1 MKKLI
6 VVMLCLVMVF
16 SAVMCAAAQDNKSA
30 SGSTDKDVY
39 IDMWGVW
46 SQDNYRAMY
55 WQEKAE
61 EFCEKYEA
69 ETGISVQ
76 FEYYGQG
83 SYGKLSE
90 KLAAGAV
97 TKELPVISQV
107 EEQATARFYP
117 LAADLSTLLTPEDID
132 NYLDG
137 LLVSCTQHGKLV
149 AVPAGRSYIVASVN
163 QDLLEAAGHTVDELE
178 NWTWEDMHK
187 IAQDISAL
195 GDDIYG
201 HAQYWDED
209 AWPWES
215 ALYSNGGSVDN
226 EDGTEIIF
234 DAETGAPILDLYA
247 EMMLDG
253 SSISYYNDF
262 DYLDVT
268 DGFYE
273 LWAQGKL
280 GMYIGSITMYK
291 SGRTFRDNY
300 DGHADFNIY
309 VAKQPAGKAGF
320 SVVTGGSNMMIMNS
334 ATDLQKKVAA
344 AYFEYLAEPANVAG
358 WNQTSGYMAFTD
370 DVVDDPSFK
379 ETTDA
384 DPNLMNI
391 YKFVEDAHARPTTPF
406 WQDMYSNVLMPDIV
420 KYAQNPAAYADPS
433 ATVAMV
439 ESWAEQCQEILDEG
453 L

>member
-1 MKKLI
+1 MRKFL
-6 VVMLCLVMVF
+6 VVLLCLVMAL
-16 SAVMCAAAQDNKSA
+16 SAVMGASAQDNKGA

-55 WQEKAE
+55 WQEKAA

-69 ETGISVQ
+69 ETGISVH
-76 FEYYGQG
+76 FEYFGQG
-83 SYGKLSE
+83 SYAKLSE

-132 NYLDG
+132 DYLDG

-163 QDLLEAAGHTVDELE
+163 KTLLEQAGHTVEELE
-178 NWTWEDMHK
+178 NWTWEDMHQ
-187 IAQDISAL
+187 IAKDISAL
-195 GDDIYG
+195 GDGIYG

-215 ALYSNGGSVDN
+215 AVYSNGGSIDN
-226 EDGTEIIF
+226 EDGTEIVF
-234 DAETGAPILDLYA
+234 NAETGAPILDLYA
-247 EMMLDG
+247 EMLTDG

-262 DYLDVT
+262 DYIDIN
-268 DGFYE
+268 DGNYD

-291 SGRTFRDNY
+291 SGMKFRDNY
-300 DGHADFNIY
+300 EGHADFDIV

-320 SVVTGGSNMMIMNS
+320 SVVTGGSNMMIMDS

-358 WNQTSGYMAFTD
+358 WNETSGYMAFTD
-370 DVVDDPSFK
+370 SVVDDPSFK
-379 ETTDA
+379 ATTDA

-391 YKFVEDAHARPTTPF
+391 YKFVEDAHSRPSTPF
-406 WQDMYSNVLMPDIV
+406 WQDMYSNVIIQDLV
-420 KYAQNPAAYADPS
+420 KFSQNPADYTDP
-433 ATVAMV
+433 AVTAAMV
-439 ESWAEQCQEILDEG
+439 DRWAEECQEILDEG

>member
-1 MKKLI
+1 MKKFL
-6 VVMLCLVMVF
+6 VVLLCLVMALT
-16 SAVMCAAAQDNKSA
+16 AVMGVAAQDNKSA

-39 IDMWGVW
+39 IDFWGVW

-55 WQEKAE
+55 WQEKAA

-69 ETGISVQ
+69 ETGTSVQ
-76 FEYYGQG
+76 FEYFGQG

-132 NYLDG
+132 DYLDG

-163 QDLLEAAGHTVDELE
+163 KTLLEQAGHTVDELE
-178 NWTWEDMHK
+178 NWTWEDMHQ
-187 IAQDISAL
+187 IAKDISAL

-215 ALYSNGGSVDN
+215 AVYSNGGSIDN
-226 EDGTEIIF
+226 EDGTEIVF
-234 DAETGAPILDLYA
+234 NAETGAPILDLYA
-247 EMMLDG
+247 EMLTDG

-268 DGFYE
+268 DGFYD

-291 SGRTFRDNY
+291 SGMKFRDNY
-300 DGHADFNIY
+300 EGHADFDIV

-320 SVVTGGSNMMIMNS
+320 SVVTGGSNMMIMDS
-334 ATDLQKKVAA
+334 ATELQKKVAA
-344 AYFEYLAEPANVAG
+344 AFFEYLAEPANVAG

-370 DVVDDPSFK
+370 SVAEDPSFK

-384 DPNLMNI
+384 DPNLLNI
-391 YKFVEDAHARPTTPF
+391 YHFVEDAHARPTTPF
-406 WQDMYSNVLMPDIV
+406 WQDMYSNVLIQDLV
-420 KYAQNPAAYADPS
+420 KFSQNPGDYTDP
-433 ATVAMV
+433 AVTAELV
-439 ESWAEQCQEILDEG
+439 EKWAEECQEILDEG

>member
-1 MKKLI
+1 MKKFL
-6 VVMLCLVMVF
+6 VVLLCFVMALT
-16 SAVMCAAAQDNKSA
+16 AVMGVAAQDNKSA

-39 IDMWGVW
+39 IDFWGVW

-55 WQEKAE
+55 WQEKAA

-69 ETGISVQ
+69 ETGTSVQ
-76 FEYYGQG
+76 FEYFGQG
-83 SYGKLSE
+83 SYAKLSE

-137 LLVSCTQHGKLV
+137 LLVSCMQHGKLV

-163 QDLLEAAGHTVDELE
+163 KTLLEQAGHTVDELE
-178 NWTWEDMHK
+178 NWTWEDMHQ
-187 IAQDISAL
+187 IAKDISAL

-215 ALYSNGGSVDN
+215 AVYSNGGSIDN

-234 DAETGAPILDLYA
+234 NAETGAPILDLYA
-247 EMMLDG
+247 EMMTDG

-262 DYLDVT
+262 DYLDIT
-268 DGFYE
+268 DGFYD

-291 SGRTFRDNY
+291 SGMKFRDNY
-300 DGHADFNIY
+300 EGHADFDIV

-320 SVVTGGSNMMIMNS
+320 SVVTGGSNMMIMDS

-344 AYFEYLAEPANVAG
+344 AFFEYLAEPANVAG
-358 WNQTSGYMAFTD
+358 WNATSGYMAFTD
-370 DVVDDPSFK
+370 SVIDDPSFK
-379 ETTDA
+379 ATTDA
-384 DPNLMNI
+384 DPNLLNI
-391 YKFVEDAHARPTTPF
+391 YHFVEDAHARPATPF
-406 WQDMYSNVLMPDIV
+406 WQDMYSNVIIQDLV
-420 KYAQNPAAYADPS
+420 KFSQNPADYTDPA
-433 ATVAMV
+433 ATAAMV
-439 ESWAEQCQEILDEG
+439 ERWAEECQEILDEG